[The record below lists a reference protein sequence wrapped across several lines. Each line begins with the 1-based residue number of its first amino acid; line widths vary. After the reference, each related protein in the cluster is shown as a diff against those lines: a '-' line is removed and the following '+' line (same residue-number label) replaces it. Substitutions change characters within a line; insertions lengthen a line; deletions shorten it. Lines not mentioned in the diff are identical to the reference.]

1 MQIIAGLVV
10 LLTVGLLADI
20 VDARLEIRT
29 PKQKEKLAKAERIWV
44 NALVLTDKGESDAQP
59 LADLVSRRLEEV
71 GYTVVTDRDQPY
83 DVELAVKCEQ
93 RKIWEGTAASGGDAD
108 LPDSPLRTWR
118 GPACQLT
125 YYLGL
130 KNMGW
135 RKEVRT
141 NFQDSIAAAKE
152 AGAADPGAYAL
163 DKLIRK
169 LKLYDWPVLLS
180 RDFGQEDRLLELLDA
195 PGTFP
200 SRKVKVIESL
210 GQLFSVKAVPRLQQA
225 LNDPDIAVAEA
236 AAIALGNIGEKE
248 SIAALLR
255 ALKTG
260 RPELKIEAARGL
272 GKVGALHGDTSI
284 VPPLLDALDTED
296 ITLKTEVVWALG
308 KVPDR
313 RSYQALLALQRS
325 LQNVR
330 TSDRDSKE
338 GKLWDAVSFSLK
350 QVAPFDQIN

>member
-1 MQIIAGLVV
+1 MRILTGLA
-10 LLTVGLLADI
+10 LFLTLGLLAD
-20 VDARLEIRT
+20 VADARREIRT
-29 PKQKEKLAKAERIWV
+29 PKQKAKLAKADRIWV
-44 NALVLTDKGESDAQP
+44 NALVLTDKGEGDARR
-59 LADLVSRRLEEV
+59 LTDLVSRRLEEIR
-71 GYTVVTDRDQPY
+71 YTVVTDRDQPY

-93 RKIWEGTAASGGDAD
+93 RKVWQGTAASGGDAD

-130 KNMGW
+130 KNLGW

-141 NFQDSIAAAKE
+141 DFQDSVDAARQ
-152 AGAADPGAYAL
+152 AGAQDAGAYAL
-163 DKLIRK
+163 DKLMEK
-169 LKLYDWPVLLS
+169 LELYDFPVLLTA
-180 RDFGQEDRLLELLDA
+180 DLGQEDRLLELLDA
-195 PGTFP
+195 SGISP

-210 GQLFSVKAVPRLQQA
+210 GQLFSSKAVPRLQEA
-225 LNDPDIAVAEA
+225 LKDPDVAVAEA
-236 AAIALGNIGEKE
+236 AAIALGNIGEKR
-248 SIAALLR
+248 SVAALID

-260 RPELKIEAARGL
+260 RPELKMEAARGL

-284 VPPLLDALDTED
+284 VPPLLDALDTD
-296 ITLKTEVVWALG
+296 NIALKTEVVWALG

-313 RSYQALLALQRS
+313 RSYQPLLALQRS

-330 TSDRDSKE
+330 TSDRESKE

-350 QVAPFDQIN
+350 QVAPFDQVN

>member
-1 MQIIAGLVV
+1 MRMLAGLA
-10 LLTVGLLADI
+10 LFLTVGLLAD
-20 VDARLEIRT
+20 VADARREVRT
-29 PKQKEKLAKAERIWV
+29 PQQRAKLAEADRIWV
-44 NALVLTDKGESDAQP
+44 NALVLTDEGQGDARR
-59 LADLVSRRLEEV
+59 LTELVSRRLEDI
-71 GYTVVTDRDQPY
+71 GYTVVADRDQPY
-83 DVELAVKCEQ
+83 EVELAVKCEQ
-93 RKIWEGTAASGGDAD
+93 RKVWQGTAASGGDAD
-108 LPDSPLRTWR
+108 LPDSPMRTWR

-130 KNMGW
+130 KNLGW

-141 NFQDSIAAAKE
+141 DFQDSIAAAE
-152 AGAADPGAYAL
+152 QAGAEDPGAYAL
-163 DKLIRK
+163 DKVMEK
-169 LKLYDWPVLLS
+169 LELYDFPVLLAA
-180 RDFGQEDRLLELLDA
+180 DLGQEDRLLALLDA
-195 PGTFP
+195 PGTSP

-210 GQLFSVKAVPRLQQA
+210 GHLFSTKAVPRLQQA
-225 LNDPDIAVAEA
+225 LNDPDVAVAEA

-248 SIAALLR
+248 SIAALVD

-272 GKVGALHGDTSI
+272 GKVGALHGDSSI
-284 VPPLLDALDTED
+284 VPPLLDALDTD
-296 ITLKTEVVWALG
+296 NITLKTEVVWALG

-330 TSDRDSKE
+330 TSDRESKE

>member
-1 MQIIAGLVV
+1 MRSLAGFALFLALG
-10 LLTVGLLADI
+10 LLTSNA
-20 VDARLEIRT
+20 DARLEIRT
-29 PKQKEKLAKAERIWV
+29 PKQKAKLVKADRIWV
-44 NALVLTDKGESDAQP
+44 NALVLTDQGEGGVRA
-59 LADLVSRRLEEV
+59 LRDLVSRRLEEV
-71 GYTVVTDRDQPY
+71 GYTVVTDRDQAH

-93 RKIWEGTAASGGDAD
+93 RKVWQGTAASGGDAD

-130 KNMGW
+130 KNLGW

-141 NFQDSIAAAKE
+141 DFQDSIAAAKE
-152 AGAADPGAYAL
+152 AGATDPSASAL
-163 DKLIRK
+163 DRVMEKLE
-169 LKLYDWPVLLS
+169 LYDFPVLLTT
-180 RDFGQEDRLLELLDA
+180 DLGQEDRLLALLDA
-195 PGTFP
+195 PRTAP

-210 GQLFSVKAVPRLQQA
+210 GQLFSSKAVPRLQQA

-248 SIAALLR
+248 SIAALVD

-284 VPPLLDALDTED
+284 VPPLLDALGTDD
-296 ITLKTEVVWALG
+296 LTLKTEVVWALG

-313 RSYQALLALQRS
+313 RSYQALLGLQRS

-330 TSDRDSKE
+330 TSDRESKE

-350 QVAPFDQIN
+350 QVAPFDQVN

>member
-1 MQIIAGLVV
+1 MPILAGLA
-10 LLTVGLLADI
+10 LFLTLGLLGDVA
-20 VDARLEIRT
+20 DARREIRT
-29 PKQKEKLAKAERIWV
+29 PKQKAKLAKADRIWV
-44 NALVLTDKGESDAQP
+44 NALVLTDKGQADARP
-59 LADLVSRRLEEV
+59 LRDLVSRRLEEV
-71 GYTVVTDRDQPY
+71 GYAVVTDREQPY
-83 DVELAVKCEQ
+83 DVELAAKCEQ
-93 RKIWEGTAASGGDAD
+93 RKVWQGTAASGGDAD

-130 KNMGW
+130 KNLGW

-141 NFQDSIAAAKE
+141 DFQDSIAAAKQ
-152 AGAADPGAYAL
+152 AGAEDPGAHAL
-163 DKLIRK
+163 DRLMEKLE
-169 LKLYDWPVLLS
+169 LYDFPILLTT
-180 RDFGQEDRLLELLDA
+180 DFGQEDRLLRLLDA
-195 PGTFP
+195 PGTLP

-210 GQLFSVKAVPRLQQA
+210 GQLFSRTAVPRLQHA
-225 LNDPDIAVAEA
+225 LNDPDVAVAEA

-248 SIAALLR
+248 SIDALVH

-260 RPELKIEAARGL
+260 RPELQIEAARGL
-272 GKVGALHGDTSI
+272 AKVGGLHGDTSI
-284 VPPLLDALDTED
+284 VPPLLDALDTDD

-330 TSDRDSKE
+330 TSDRESKE

-350 QVAPFDQIN
+350 QLAPFDQVN

>member
-1 MQIIAGLVV
+1 MPITAGLI
-10 LLTVGLLADI
+10 LILTLGLLAYSA
-20 VDARLEIRT
+20 DARLEIRT
-29 PKQKEKLAKAERIWV
+29 PQQKAKLAEADRIWA
-44 NALVLTDKGESDAQP
+44 NALVLTDQGEGDAQP
-59 LADLVSRRLEEV
+59 VTALVKRRLEEV
-71 GYTVVTDRDQPY
+71 GFAVVTDRDQGY
-83 DVELAVKCEQ
+83 DVEFAVKCEQ
-93 RKIWEGTAASGGDAD
+93 RKVWQGTAASGGDAD

-130 KNMGW
+130 KNLGW

-141 NFQDSIAAAKE
+141 DFQDSIAAAKE
-152 AGAADPGAYAL
+152 AGAPDPSAYAL
-163 DKLIRK
+163 DRLLEKLE
-169 LKLYDWPVLLS
+169 LYDFPVLLAT
-180 RDFGQEDRLLELLDA
+180 DLGQEDRLLELLDA
-195 PGTFP
+195 PQTSP

-210 GQLFSVKAVPRLQQA
+210 GQLFSAKAVPRLQRA
-225 LNDPDIAVAEA
+225 LNDPDIAVAQA

-248 SIAALLR
+248 STASLVH

-284 VPPLLDALDTED
+284 VPPLLDALDTDD

-313 RSYQALLALQRS
+313 RSYEALLALQRS

-330 TSDRDSKE
+330 TSDRESKE